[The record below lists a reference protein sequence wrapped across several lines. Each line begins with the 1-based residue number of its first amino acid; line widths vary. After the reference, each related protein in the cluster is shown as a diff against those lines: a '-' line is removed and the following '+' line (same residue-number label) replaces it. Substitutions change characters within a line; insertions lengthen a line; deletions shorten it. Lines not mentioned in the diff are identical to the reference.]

1 MPRLARNGV
10 QPNLIAISDRRVLD
24 RARTLQ
30 RFAVLAAAARPGSVL
45 FQLRDLELSL
55 SERLSFG
62 RELAALSHAAGQALA
77 VNDRLD
83 LAVLLDADAV
93 HLGEAGVETEDV
105 RNVVG
110 SELWVSRACHSV
122 ERAAELDADG
132 VLLAPVVAAR
142 KGRTPL
148 GLEAL
153 TLARTEVDRAGR
165 GTRLFALGG
174 VDARSAAAC
183 LQAGAHGVA
192 VIGAVLDAAHGDAE
206 LLALVAALGIARSG
220 A

>member
-1 MPRLARNGV
+1 MQPR
-10 QPNLIAISDRRVLD
+10 LIAISDRRVSD
-24 RARTLQ
+24 RAHTLA
-30 RFAVLAAAARPGSVL
+30 RFGELAGFARPGSVL
-45 FQLRDLELSL
+45 FQLRDLDLSL

-62 RELAALSHAAGQALA
+62 RELVSLARAAGQAVA

-93 HLGEAGVETEDV
+93 HLGEAGIETEDV

-148 GLEAL
+148 GFEAL
-153 TLARTEVDRAGR
+153 TRARAALDRAGR
-165 GTRLFALGG
+165 GTLLFALGG
-174 VDARSAAAC
+174 VDAESAAAC
-183 LQAGAHGVA
+183 LGAGAHGVA
-192 VIGAVLDAAHGDAE
+192 VIGAVLDEASDDVRWRS
-206 LLALVAALGIARSG
+206 LVTALGIAR
-220 A
+220 